1 MSSSGSG
8 DKASGNSIKDEINQL
23 IKDHKVMVFS
33 KTSLIFFLLYKGP
46 YCTKAKKILG
56 KYKIKDYKVI
66 ELDKMK
72 NGDDYQDELGR
83 ITDADTVPR
92 VFIDGE
98 CIGGGDDTERLEKQ
112 GELEK
117 KLKKVNALEE

>member
-8 DKASGNSIKDEINQL
+8 DKASVEDKIKQL
-23 IKDHKVMVFS
+23 IKENKVMVFS
-33 KTSLIFFLLYKGP
+33 KIHCP

-56 KYKIKDYKVI
+56 KYKLKDYKVI
-66 ELDKMK
+66 ELDKMQ
-72 NGDDYQDELGR
+72 DDDEYMDVLGR
-83 ITDADTVPR
+83 MTGEDTVPR

-98 CIGGGDDTERLEKQ
+98 CIGGGDDTERLEKK

-117 KLKKVNALEE
+117 KLRKANALED

>member
-33 KTSLIFFLLYKGP
+33 KTNCP

-66 ELDKMK
+66 ELDKME